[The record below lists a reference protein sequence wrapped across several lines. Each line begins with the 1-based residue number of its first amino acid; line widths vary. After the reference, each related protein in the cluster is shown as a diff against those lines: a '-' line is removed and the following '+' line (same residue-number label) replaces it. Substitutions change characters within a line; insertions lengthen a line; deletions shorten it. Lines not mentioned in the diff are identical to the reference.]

1 MAKTNNSNKEAKEIL
16 EASEEVVA
24 ETTEAVEPET
34 ANANG
39 DKRVALHIPKG
50 AANDEPNLLISVNSV
65 NYLLPKGKTSM
76 VPPEVAYE
84 YKRAQRAQSKLD
96 ERIEEMLEA
105 SK

>member
-34 ANANG
+34 ANG

>member
-1 MAKTNNSNKEAKEIL
+1 MARNTNKEAKEIL
-16 EASEEVVA
+16 EASEENAVVETA
-24 ETTEAVEPET
+24 ETVDTESSMANYDRRVE
-34 ANANG
+34 
-39 DKRVALHIPKG
+39 LHIPKG

-65 NYLLPKGKTSM
+65 NYVLPKGKTSL

-84 YKRAQRAQSKLD
+84 YERSQKAQSKLD

>member
-1 MAKTNNSNKEAKEIL
+1 MEKISENVRPENTNVKS
-16 EASEEVVA
+16 
-24 ETTEAVEPET
+24 
-34 ANANG
+34 
-39 DKRVALHIPKG
+39 DKRVELFIPKG

-65 NYLLPKGKTSM
+65 NYLLPKGKASM

-96 ERIEEMLEA
+96 EHIEEMLGA